1 MNERLKTL
9 RNELQLSQ
17 TKFAE
22 KINMKRSSIA
32 SLEIGERKITD
43 RSISDICRVFNV
55 NEQWLR
61 FGEGPMFRP
70 QVNSDNEL
78 VAIVARI
85 IGSRDPIDEW
95 TKRMIIRWY
104 NLTPEH
110 RQLFLD
116 LVEADCEKYKDDD
129 QADEHEDNNE

>member
-1 MNERLKTL
+1 
-9 RNELQLSQ
+9 
-17 TKFAE
+17 
-22 KINMKRSSIA
+22 
-32 SLEIGERKITD
+32 
-43 RSISDICRVFNV
+43 
-55 NEQWLR
+55 
-61 FGEGPMFRP
+61 MFRP

-78 VAIVARI
+78 AAIVARI

>member
-1 MNERLKTL
+1 MNNRLKTL
-9 RNELQLSQ
+9 RKHLQLNQ
-17 TKFAE
+17 AEFAE
-22 KINMKRSSIA
+22 KINMARGSIA
-32 SLEIGERKITD
+32 SIETTNRPITD
-43 RSISDICRVFNV
+43 RTVSDICRVFNV